1 MVSILQTTNANS
13 PQRIHRTNSS
23 VEKTNDDPSELET
36 TYLQAKNGAK
46 VIGDSDAASEFFLK
60 EMYYRRQKHLYK
72 MSSPEIALWKTLST
86 IKWISNWLYNI
97 SCGYGERLLRTF
109 GVSFL
114 TILLFSGLYPFIRE
128 IGVAESLKFSFQSFV
143 AFISGTLQA
152 DISSVLSLM
161 PSIEAFFGAFL
172 IALFVF
178 TLTDLYSVDGVR

>member
-13 PQRIHRTNSS
+13 LRRIHRTNSS

-36 TYLQAKNGAK
+36 TYLQGKNGAK

-143 AFISGTLQA
+143 AFIAGTPQA

-172 IALFVF
+172 IILFVF
-178 TLTDLYSVDGVR
+178 ILTDLYSVDGVR